1 MGKLGVVKLGVVEL
15 GVVELG
21 VVELGVV
28 KLGVVKLGVVKL
40 GVVKLGVGK
49 LGAGRMGAGR
59 MAEDE
64 KHTWRSFCLRSTVT
78 RSVRFARLGMS
89 GPTRL
94 FALSLSS
101 VMTHLAMSTGVPV

>member
-1 MGKLGVVKLGVVEL
+1 MVKLGVVKLGVVE
-15 GVVELG
+15 
-21 VVELGVV
+21 
-28 KLGVVKLGVVKL
+28 
-40 GVVKLGVGK
+40 LGVGK

-59 MAEDE
+59 MAEDG
-64 KHTWRSFCLRSTVT
+64 TWRSFCLRSTVT